1 MRDEL
6 KKGTITNA
14 LKNLLKEDNDIQ
26 KILSDYIEIEVKKR
40 IDIIENKYFKNKRQH
55 LKNYMIEGDEET
67 LKKNILLEHKRINK
81 KWEDFYKAHPKIAV
95 DDNRLLEIYNFLI
108 NNDMMEGEFKYF
120 KIACSSRISFVHP
133 KELSRKTQHLN
144 WIDKSGI
151 NNKNKDRFT
160 YTNLF
165 TVLHKYVYLT
175 ENKSFK
181 YPKRKIFINY
191 LASNYL
197 FDGKIVKEE
206 SISTAYTNWTFN
218 DSLIID

>member
-6 KKGTITNA
+6 KKDTIINT

-26 KILSDYIEIEVKKR
+26 KLLSDYIEIEVKKR
-40 IDIIENKYFKNKRQH
+40 MDIIENKYYKNKRQH
-55 LKNYMIEGDEET
+55 LKSYMIEGDEET
-67 LKKNILLEHKRINK
+67 LKKNILLEHKRKNK
-81 KWEDFYKAHPKIAV
+81 KSDDYFKAVPKILV
-95 DDNRLLEIYNFLI
+95 DDKRLLEIYNFLI
-108 NNDMMEGEFKYF
+108 NNDMMEGEFKHF
-120 KIACSSRISFVHP
+120 KIACNSAMPFVHP
-133 KELSRKTQHLN
+133 NELPRKSQHLN
-144 WIDKSGI
+144 WIDKTGVK
-151 NNKNKDRFT
+151 NKNKNKFT

-175 ENKSFK
+175 ENNPFK
-181 YPKRKIFINY
+181 HPQRKIFITS

-218 DSLIID
+218 NNLIID